1 MLTMKAQIK
10 KWGNSFALRIPKSLA
25 SEMNLEIDTP
35 VEISAD
41 KQKKIIIIKQI
52 NKKKYSLENLLT
64 GVTDKNIH
72 KEFETGKPVG
82 KEIW

>member
-1 MLTMKAQIK
+1 MKAQIK

-25 SEMNLEIDTP
+25 SEINLEINTP

-41 KQKKIIIIKQI
+41 KHKKSIIVKRI

-64 GVTDKNIH
+64 KVTDKNIH
-72 KEFETGKPVG
+72 KEYETGEPVG